1 MTTFY
6 EIRVEYYDAD
16 NKDSSIGTFR
26 GDVCAQ
32 NYANAAAI
40 VEEEFE
46 GILVSMSLL
55 ETDCGPILN
64 VDDAGPDKIDWKI
77 RENGGKDEE

>member
-1 MTTFY
+1 MMTFY

-16 NKDSSIGTFR
+16 SKDSSVGTVR
-26 GDVCAQ
+26 GYVCADS
-32 NYANAAAI
+32 YSNAAEI
-40 VEEEFE
+40 VEKEFE
-46 GILVSMSLL
+46 GILLSMSLL

-64 VDDAGPDKIDWKI
+64 VDDTGPDKIDWKI

>member
-1 MTTFY
+1 MMTFY

-16 NKDSSIGTFR
+16 SKDSSIGTFR
-26 GDVCAQ
+26 GYVCADS
-32 NYANAAAI
+32 YSNAAAI
-40 VEEEFE
+40 VEKEFE
-46 GILVSMSLL
+46 GILLSMSLL

>member
-16 NKDSSIGTFR
+16 SKDSSVGTFR
-26 GDVCAQ
+26 GYVCADS
-32 NYANAAAI
+32 YSNAAEI
-40 VEEEFE
+40 VEKEFE
-46 GILVSMSLL
+46 GILLSISLL